1 MPFESLVMPRKV
13 LMTADTIGGVWTYAL
28 ELAAAL
34 GKYGIEVALAT
45 MGAPLTP
52 QQRETSRQIPNLEVF
67 ESNFKLEWME
77 DPWEDVKQAGEWLLQ
92 LEGHLQPD
100 IVHLNGYVHAA
111 LSWQAPTLVVG
122 HSCVLSWWEAVKGEP
137 APASWNR
144 YQQNVKQGLQ
154 AANLVV
160 APSAAMLTALTSHYG
175 ELVNSKV
182 VPNGR
187 DPAVF
192 YPSVKKEFVL
202 TAGRLWDEAKNVAV
216 LEDIAPQ
223 LLWSIYIAGEQKHP
237 DSGIDAMNRVSIT
250 QLHQAVSP
258 QPNPTL
264 TKAPVAKGRKLASPL
279 SKGGL
284 RGVKP
289 VVGYPVQDADER
301 EYTTNNENLCSPL
314 TTHHSPLPIFKTD
327 VSTSNVHRLGR
338 LSTEELATWYAQA
351 SIYALPARYEPFGL
365 SVLEAALSGCALVL
379 GDIPSLR
386 EIWRDAAVFV
396 PPDQK
401 NAIAH
406 AINTLIRDCSVRT
419 AFATKARTRA
429 LEFTPQRMVTGYLE
443 AYQDLIEQRSKGTIC
458 RVPTNS

>member
-144 YQQNVKQGLQ
+144 YQQNVRQGLQ

-160 APSAAMLTALTSHYG
+160 APSAAMLTALISHYG

-182 VPNGR
+182 IPNGR

-237 DSGIDAMNRVSIT
+237 DGGIDAMNRVSIT

-258 QPNPTL
+258 QPNPL
-264 TKAPVAKGRKLASPL
+264 LNKGRELTSPL
-279 SKGGL
+279 GKGGL

-289 VVGYPVQDADER
+289 IVGYPVQD
-301 EYTTNNENLCSPL
+301 L
-314 TTHHSPLPIFKTD
+314 
-327 VSTSNVHRLGR
+327 STSNVHRLGR

-401 NAIAH
+401 NAIVH
-406 AINTLIRDCSVRT
+406 AINTLSRDSSVRT

-443 AYQDLIEQRSKGTIC
+443 AYQDLIEQRCKGTIC